1 MNVAEWILVA
11 FLSVALLVFLILAI
25 VLTIKL
31 IGITKEAKKI
41 IVKGQD
47 IADNAN
53 GIVENVKDLTSV
65 GGVVKTFTDKFVHNE
80 PKGKEKKDGQR
91 EEEER

>member
-1 MNVAEWILVA
+1 MKKRESRIFIILSI
-11 FLSVALLVFLILAI
+11 LSIVFLILAI
-25 VLTIKL
+25 VLTVKL